1 MQYEIV
7 QMKLTSGNEVVC
19 QVLEWPEEGSNQ
31 MIVRNA
37 LAIVNIEFNE
47 SNDRMYMFVP
57 WLHFAEGD
65 KNYVLINTDHVMA
78 SSKPTDYLLDQYKI
92 AVFETNEFSRKR
104 VEEHAKRKEDGLKN
118 LEQAIRNKIEE
129 EVYDNVVQFPGSDKE
144 TVH

>member
-31 MIVRNA
+31 LIVRNA
-37 LAIVNIEFNE
+37 LAIVNIEFDD

-78 SSKPTDYLLDQYKI
+78 SSKPTDYLIDQYKI

-104 VEEHAKRKEDGLKN
+104 VEDHAKRKEEGLQK

-129 EVYDNVVQFPGSDKE
+129 EDYDNVVRFPGSDKE
-144 TVH
+144 TIH

>member
-37 LAIVNIEFNE
+37 LAIVNIEFDD

-78 SSKPTDYLLDQYKI
+78 SSKPTDYLIDQYKI

-104 VEEHAKRKEDGLKN
+104 VEDHAKRKEEGFKK

-129 EVYDNVVQFPGSDKE
+129 EDYDNVVRFPGSDKE

>member
-1 MQYEIV
+1 
-7 QMKLTSGNEVVC
+7 
-19 QVLEWPEEGSNQ
+19 
-31 MIVRNA
+31 
-37 LAIVNIEFNE
+37 VNIEFDD

-78 SSKPTDYLLDQYKI
+78 SSKPTDYLIDQYKI

-104 VEEHAKRKEDGLKN
+104 VEDHAKRKEEGLQK

-129 EVYDNVVQFPGSDKE
+129 EDYDNVVRFPGSDKE
-144 TVH
+144 TIH